1 MTKREQLDYM
11 KEYRALRKR
20 LKLCVECG
28 KQDERTISGHS
39 YCFSCAEKYR
49 KLSKENYKNKSLE
62 EKAEYNRRRKER
74 WHKRKAEHR
83 CPRCNKELETEYEY
97 VICPS
102 CREKALEDRRKAV
115 SRNERD
121 FV

>member
-20 LKLCVECG
+20 LKLCVQCG

-49 KLSKENYKNKSLE
+49 KLSKKNYKKKSSE
-62 EKAEYNRRRKER
+62 ERAEYNRRRKER

-102 CREKALEDRRKAV
+102 CREKALKERRKEDGK
-115 SRNERD
+115 RKTD
-121 FV
+121 

>member
-20 LKLCVECG
+20 LKLCVQCG
-28 KQDERTISGHS
+28 KQDERTISGRS

-49 KLSKENYKNKSLE
+49 KLSKGNYKKKSSE
-62 EKAEYNRRRKER
+62 ERAEYNRRRKER

-83 CPRCNKELETEYEY
+83 CPRCNKELGTEYEY

-102 CREKALEDRRKAV
+102 CREKALKERRKEDEG
-115 SRNERD
+115 NERSI
-121 FV
+121 